1 MQMAALTLR
10 RIAAAYGRPAS
21 ATAGM
26 SVDLQSED
34 ISDMSDQSA
43 AARDRLSFLTAG
55 ELVAGYKAGH
65 FTPTDVVESQL
76 ARIAALNGKVHAY
89 IDVYADEARVAAG
102 RSTQRYAQGKPL
114 GALDGV
120 PLGVKDLIEIAGKVC
135 TAGSATRADR
145 VANQTATVV
154 SKIEAQGAI
163 VLGKVH
169 TVEFALGGWGTNK
182 HLGAPRNP
190 WHADVPHTAGGS
202 SSGSAAAVAARLATI
217 AIGTDT
223 GGSVRGPAGFNNLF
237 GLKTT
242 TGRISLHGIVPLS
255 PSLDTVGPLARSVF
269 DAALLFQAMMGPD
282 PRDPATAGITPIDPF
297 AELEEGVRGLTLAV
311 IDAREREAV
320 HPDILKAYDAAVE
333 VYRTLGATIVTIDL
347 PKPLPEFSRA
357 AEIMMAEA
365 YAIHG
370 AVADDPSSPMD
381 DGVRARIRAGKLSAK
396 SYIEARWRA
405 QADKQAML
413 QALGAAD
420 ALLAPTSQV
429 PPMPL
434 AEVDEATTP
443 ATLTRF
449 VNQIGFCGL
458 AIPIGF
464 TTLAMPTSLQI
475 VCRPYQE
482 ALALRIG
489 RAHEAATDW
498 HTRVPPMARM
508 P

>member
-1 MQMAALTLR
+1 MQ
-10 RIAAAYGRPAS
+10 
-21 ATAGM
+21 
-26 SVDLQSED
+26 
-34 ISDMSDQSA
+34 DQSA
-43 AARDRLSFLTAG
+43 AARDQLGFLTAG
-55 ELVAGYKAGH
+55 ELVAGYQAGQ
-65 FTPTDVVESQL
+65 FTPNDVVETHL
-76 ARIAALNGKVHAY
+76 ARIGALNERVHAF
-89 IDVYADEARVAAG
+89 IDVYADEARAAAQ
-102 RSTQRYAQGKPL
+102 RSTRRYAEGKAL
-114 GALDGV
+114 GGLDGV
-120 PLGVKDLIEIAGKVC
+120 PIAVKDLIEIAGKVC
-135 TAGSATRADR
+135 TAGSATRR
-145 VANQTATVV
+145 NHVATQTATVV
-154 SKIEAQGAI
+154 QKLEAQGAV

-169 TVEFALGGWGTNK
+169 TVEFALGGWGTNQ

-190 WHADVPHTAGGS
+190 WRADVPHTAGGS

-242 TGRISLHGIVPLS
+242 SGRISLHGVVPLS
-255 PSLDTVGPLARSVF
+255 LSLDTVGPLARSVH
-269 DAALLFQAMMGPD
+269 DAALLFQAMQGPD
-282 PRDPATAGITPIDPF
+282 PHDPTTRDIMPIDPF
-297 AELEEGVRGLTLAV
+297 EGMEQGVRGLTLAV

-320 HPDILKAYDAAVE
+320 DPDILKAYDAAIE
-333 VYRTLGATIVTIDL
+333 VFRKLGATIVTIDL

-381 DGVRARIRAGKLSAK
+381 DGVRKRVLSGRIDAK

-405 QADKQAML
+405 QADRQTML
-413 QALGAAD
+413 DALGSAA

-434 AEVDEATTP
+434 ADVDEATTP

-458 AIPIGF
+458 AMPIGF
-464 TTLAMPTSLQI
+464 TSKQLPTSLQI

-498 HTRVPPMARM
+498 HTRVPPMASA
-508 P
+508 

>member
-1 MQMAALTLR
+1 
-10 RIAAAYGRPAS
+10 
-21 ATAGM
+21 
-26 SVDLQSED
+26 
-34 ISDMSDQSA
+34 MSDQSA
-43 AARDRLSFLTAG
+43 AARDQLSFLNAG
-55 ELVAGYKAGH
+55 ELVAGYKAGR
-65 FTPTDVVESQL
+65 FTPSDVVDSHL
-76 ARIAALNGKVHAY
+76 ARIEALNGKVHAF
-89 IDVYADEARVAAG
+89 IDVYAVEARAAAAQ
-102 RSTQRYAQGKPL
+102 STQRYKDGKPI

-120 PLGVKDLIEIAGKVC
+120 PVGVKDLIEIAGKVC
-135 TAGSATRADR
+135 TAGSATRRDR
-145 VANQTATVV
+145 VAKQTATIVTKLEV
-154 SKIEAQGAI
+154 QGAI

-169 TVEFALGGWGTNK
+169 TVEFALGGWGTNQ

-190 WHADVPHTAGGS
+190 WNAEVPHTAGGS
-202 SSGSAAAVAARLATI
+202 SNGSAAAVAARLATI

-242 TGRISLHGIVPLS
+242 SGRISLHGIVPLS
-255 PSLDTVGPLARSVF
+255 PSLDTVGPLARSVH
-269 DAALLFQAMMGPD
+269 DAALLFQAMQGPD
-282 PRDPATAGITPIDPF
+282 ISDPTTLDVTPIDPF
-297 AELEEGVRGLTLAV
+297 AELEQGVKGLTLAV
-311 IDAREREAV
+311 IDARERGPV

-333 VYRTLGATIVTIDL
+333 VYRKLGATIVTIDL

-357 AEIMMAEA
+357 AEIMMGEA

-381 DGVRARIRAGKLSAK
+381 DGVRTRVLGGKIDAK
-396 SYIEARWRA
+396 AYIEARWRA
-405 QADKQAML
+405 QADRQAML
-413 QALGAAD
+413 QAFGAAD

-429 PPMPL
+429 PPQPL
-434 AEVDEATTP
+434 ADVDEATTP

-464 TTLAMPTSLQI
+464 TAKALPTSLQI

-498 HTRVPPMARM
+498 HTRVPPLAKI
-508 P
+508 